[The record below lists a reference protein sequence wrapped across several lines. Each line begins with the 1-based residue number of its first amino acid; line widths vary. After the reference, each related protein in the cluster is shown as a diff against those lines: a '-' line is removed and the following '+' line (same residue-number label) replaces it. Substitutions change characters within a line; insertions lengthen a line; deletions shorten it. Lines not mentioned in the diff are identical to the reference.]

1 MNIRTFWR
9 PLLISCA
16 LLCSAPQGYSAEIE
30 DEITGFTHD
39 STITRVGHAFTQALS
54 SYRNLHFTADNEYN
68 LTVFERPSARWGSL
82 IWVNLDDRE
91 VYRRFLPPG
100 KIDVSQEAQN
110 AAQHIHQQ
118 AQQQKLQRLF
128 MDTFDLD
135 QDEF

>member
-1 MNIRTFWR
+1 MKAKYWSQCFAV
-9 PLLISCA
+9 C
-16 LLCSAPQGYSAEIE
+16 LLCSQVLFANAADIE
-30 DEITGFTHD
+30 DEISGFTHD
-39 STITRVGHAFTQALS
+39 STITRVGHEFARELG
-54 SYRNLHFTADNEYN
+54 SYRNLNFTDNNDYN

-100 KIDVSQEAQN
+100 KIDVSQEAES

-118 AQQQKLQRLF
+118 AQQLKIQRLF